1 MEKKRETTENRMVQE
16 SMKTTE
22 NAGAS
27 VQAEVETKKEMQMDP
42 FVQWAHRFGRTTLL
56 CFIVYML
63 IVPIAICAVY
73 DCFPS
78 FKMLVPGLITILL
91 IMVPT
96 GIAEVGS
103 YTPIL
108 GSSSY
113 LTFATG
119 NLMNL
124 KMPCV
129 VNAQKLAKVE
139 QSTPEGDAIALIATA
154 VSSIVTIVILA
165 VGLIFIVPLQP
176 LLSNPYVAT
185 ASNYIMPALF
195 GCMALSLFGNG
206 GGKTYVRNRL
216 LCAVVP
222 AVLVALL
229 TIAGIASSG
238 IASYL
243 LIVMIPLTILCARI
257 LWKKGV
263 VKVAEV
269 EKKE

>member
-1 MEKKRETTENRMVQE
+1 M
-16 SMKTTE
+16 
-22 NAGAS
+22 
-27 VQAEVETKKEMQMDP
+27 KKEQKNNSGKLDV
-42 FVQWAHRFGRTTLL
+42 FVEWAHKSGRAFLL
-56 CFIVYML
+56 CFVLYMI
-63 IVPIAICAVY
+63 IVPIVVCAVY
-73 DCFPS
+73 KCFPS
-78 FKMLVPGLITILL
+78 LKVLAPGLVTILL

-129 VNAQKLAKVE
+129 LNAQKIAKVE

-154 VSSIVTIVILA
+154 VSSIVTIVVLA
-165 VGLIFIVPLQP
+165 IGLILIVPLQP
-176 LLSNPYVAT
+176 ILSNPYVAT

-195 GCMALSLFGNG
+195 GCMSLSLFGNG
-206 GGKTYVRNRL
+206 VSKVYVKNRL
-216 LCAVVP
+216 LCGLIP
-222 AVLVALL
+222 ALIVSAL
-229 TIAGIASSG
+229 TIIGIASAG
-238 IASYL
+238 VASYL
-243 LIVMIPLTILCARI
+243 LIIMIPLTILSARI

-263 VKVAEV
+263 IRVETVKED
-269 EKKE
+269 K